1 MMNFLFISP
10 DFPLTYNKFCA
21 SLMALGWNV
30 FGIGSTPFH
39 KLDPKLKELTEYVY
53 IQNLNNYTDVFA
65 AAKHLINKHGQMS
78 GLESNNEHWLEQDAM
93 LRSDLDIEGIKPQAL
108 EFYKYK
114 SKMKIEFNEGKI
126 ATVPYVVTR
135 SYKDAEVF
143 VQEQGYPI
151 FAKPN
156 KGVGAKSTRKITNE
170 IELHNM
176 FAIPLA
182 EDYIFEVYIE
192 GNLYSYDG
200 LTDKCGNLV
209 FEAAHFFE
217 TPIDTLKSTGGEC
230 IYHTL
235 RTIPEKLVAAGRAAV
250 QAFDLKARFFH
261 IEFFEL
267 AKPIKGVGEAG
278 DFVGIE
284 VNMRPAGGLTPEMM
298 NAAKGINVYELWAE
312 CIHKE
317 SVPACKTS
325 NDFYCT
331 NVGRHS
337 RKQYKYSSEQLHEK
351 FPGSL
356 VFFGHTSD
364 DENPF
369 GNDEV
374 VGKFSTM
381 EECKEF
387 SIIVTQHNDQI

>member
-10 DFPLTYNKFCA
+10 DFPLIYNKFCA
-21 SLMALGWNV
+21 SLIDLGWNV
-30 FGIGSTPFH
+30 FGIGGTLFQN
-39 KLDPKLKELTEYVY
+39 LDPKLKELTEYVHV
-53 IQNLNNYTDVFA
+53 QNLNNYTDVFN
-65 AAKHLINKHGQMS
+65 AAKYLINKYGQMS

-93 LRSDLDIEGIKPQAL
+93 LRSDFDIEGIRPQAL

-114 SKMKIEFNEGKI
+114 SKMKIRFAAAEI
-126 ATVPYVVTR
+126 ATVPYVITR
-135 SYKDAEVF
+135 SYKDVEAF
-143 VQEQGYPI
+143 VKEHGYPI

-156 KGVGAKSTRKITNE
+156 KGVGAKSTCKITSE

-176 FAIPLA
+176 FFNPLT

-235 RTIPEKLVAAGRAAV
+235 RTIPEKLAIAGRAAV
-250 QAFDLKARFFH
+250 KSFDLKARFFH

-267 AKPIKGVGEAG
+267 TKPIKNVGKAG
-278 DFVGIE
+278 DFIGVE

-298 NAAKGINVYELWAE
+298 NVAKGIDVYKLWAE
-312 CIHKE
+312 CIHEKN
-317 SVPACKTS
+317 VPACKTS
-325 NDFYCT
+325 KDFYCT
-331 NVGRHS
+331 NIGRHS
-337 RKQYKYSSEQLHEK
+337 RKQYKYSAEQLHEK
-351 FPGSL
+351 FPDNL
-356 VFFGHTSD
+356 VFLGHTSD
-364 DENPF
+364 EENPF

-374 VGKFSTM
+374 IGKFSTM

-387 SIIVTQHNDQI
+387 STIATQ